1 MNNDIKTYNGKIRDI
16 QNSINLLRN
25 LIDEKKV
32 ILSGR
37 ESNKEN
43 NKILEKEIQKVKD
56 QINDKEANIS
66 EYEKEISKFEINKSK
81 LNKEISSK
89 KREIDRQKS
98 FKKDYHDLETKIKN
112 DKYIVKRVKSI
123 KIEPKTK
130 DDISIEIEGY
140 FENNNWKRYQ
150 LSTVNI
156 GEKTIISRSYNS
168 IKNLFKGYI
177 KEPSFFMPSLIE
189 PLTVKINEDSKLI
202 EDIDSFISKYNLNEK
217 Q

>member
-1 MNNDIKTYNGKIRDI
+1 MIDKNRLKKT
-16 QNSINLLRN
+16 
-25 LIDEKKV
+25 
-32 ILSGR
+32 
-37 ESNKEN
+37 
-43 NKILEKEIQKVKD
+43 
-56 QINDKEANIS
+56 IS
-66 EYEKEISKFEINKSK
+66 
-81 LNKEISSK
+81 
-89 KREIDRQKS
+89 
-98 FKKDYHDLETKIKN
+98 DLETKIKN

-177 KEPSFFMPSLIE
+177 KEPSFSPSLIE

-217 Q
+217 MNFTFKKQYFLMRCFYYKATTGNR

>member
-66 EYEKEISKFEINKSK
+66 EYEKEISKFEINK
-81 LNKEISSK
+81 
-89 KREIDRQKS
+89 
-98 FKKDYHDLETKIKN
+98 
-112 DKYIVKRVKSI
+112 V
-123 KIEPKTK
+123 
-130 DDISIEIEGY
+130 
-140 FENNNWKRYQ
+140 
-150 LSTVNI
+150 VN
-156 GEKTIISRSYNS
+156 
-168 IKNLFKGYI
+168 
-177 KEPSFFMPSLIE
+177 
-189 PLTVKINEDSKLI
+189 
-202 EDIDSFISKYNLNEK
+202 
-217 Q
+217 

>member
-66 EYEKEISKFEINKSK
+66 EYEKEISKFEINKST
-81 LNKEISSK
+81 N
-89 KREIDRQKS
+89 
-98 FKKDYHDLETKIKN
+98 
-112 DKYIVKRVKSI
+112 
-123 KIEPKTK
+123 
-130 DDISIEIEGY
+130 
-140 FENNNWKRYQ
+140 
-150 LSTVNI
+150 
-156 GEKTIISRSYNS
+156 
-168 IKNLFKGYI
+168 
-177 KEPSFFMPSLIE
+177 
-189 PLTVKINEDSKLI
+189 
-202 EDIDSFISKYNLNEK
+202 
-217 Q
+217 